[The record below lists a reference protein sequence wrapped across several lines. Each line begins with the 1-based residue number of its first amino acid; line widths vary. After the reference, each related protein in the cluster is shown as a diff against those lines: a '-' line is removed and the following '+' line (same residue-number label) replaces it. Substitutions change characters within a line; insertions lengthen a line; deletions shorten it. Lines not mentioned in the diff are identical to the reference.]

1 MDIAHPRTFQGRRR
15 RWPTPRPRDTLALV
29 PLLLIALVCVA
40 VVYWMSR
47 ASELFC
53 LSVRDGRVL
62 VVRGRV
68 PGGLLSDI
76 RDVVS
81 KPVVAR
87 ATIRAVKQ
95 EHGARL
101 AVSGI
106 DEGREQRLRNIFRL
120 YPISNLRAAPA
131 VAKPTLGQVLGIA
144 WLAWFLD

>member
-1 MDIAHPRTFQGRRR
+1 M
-15 RWPTPRPRDTLALV
+15 
-29 PLLLIALVCVA
+29 LLLLVAEIGIA
-40 VVYWMSR
+40 VYFWASR

-53 LSVRDGRVL
+53 LSVRNGHVL
-62 VVRGRV
+62 VVRGRI

-81 KPVVAR
+81 KPVVAH
-87 ATIRAVKQ
+87 ATIRAMKQ

-120 YPISNLRAAPA
+120 YPISNLRAAPGIQ
-131 VAKPTLGQVLGIA
+131 KPTLGQVLGIA
-144 WLAWFLD
+144 WLAWLLDRR

>member
-1 MDIAHPRTFQGRRR
+1 M
-15 RWPTPRPRDTLALV
+15 ALI
-29 PLLLIALVCVA
+29 LIAVLAVLLVS
-40 VVYWMSR
+40 WLSR

-62 VVRGRV
+62 VVRGRI

-81 KPVVAR
+81 KPVVR
-87 ATIRAVKQ
+87 SATIRAVKQ

-101 AVSGI
+101 VASGI

-120 YPISNLRAAPA
+120 YPISNLRAAPTIA
-131 VAKPTLGQVLGIA
+131 NPSLGQILGIA
-144 WLAWFLD
+144 WIAWLLDRR